1 MFPFT
6 FTSLPTRFYHLLRSL
21 AGANVESDP
30 SPIDEEIGTTLPT
43 SPSSTSLEAT
53 YYTDDEF
60 EESTSSPPSQGLR
73 RLHRH
78 SKSPK
83 PLNPTTRKQAK
94 VISSSSS
101 KSSQRRIQS
110 SVNDTSNPSYATS
123 TNVSHPVKG
132 DRRREKRARRDSGAS
147 DSDDVWFECPP
158 STNGLYG
165 SPNLLPTDIAEYS
178 YSTAQTHYP
187 ATNIPSSSTSPV
199 VFSQPPLSTWV
210 PLAPPLDN
218 GVGIAG
224 THAQG
229 PEKKRKR
236 SPGKRA
242 ASTHPATSSKTST
255 ILPGD
260 ASRSTT
266 TTRHPIGHCSTANLE
281 PETSPILPPSLA
293 TTSSPPRTP
302 NHLNDNQSS
311 SAFENDTDPNSTFL
325 QNAVQMFTGQRYY
338 VVSTSQGSEEWI
350 NLLNQ
355 DGIVHTCCR
364 SDSPTVKLIKYLVD
378 HRGLQIEQIDVPEM
392 SGVKGSPVPSDTRD
406 GPSTTD
412 RSDSEHLSS
421 LDNDSE
427 LASIPAASQKSRM
440 ARWNPLITVSD
451 ELHAPPAI
459 KEDLIEARV
468 PAPESHSNDADD
480 RVLLG
485 ADTTTDASL
494 GQGESPDNLTLDV
507 SSVPVSASA
516 SSSLQ
521 ESLVA
526 EHASGSA
533 LEKNEV
539 DNDDGPGSV
548 NEKLVHVSQPTSFT
562 SYTRPPPVK
571 HTVYS
576 QYHALSSQVVAVN
589 AWYKQGASLIA
600 ARVQLHR
607 STAENGLPWL
617 HVISQNGGSLIDSV
631 RVHPNAAINDDAE
644 DVVIFRVFAV
654 DEKLSWQPRYFS
666 VNRGPNAIRLAK
678 SLNVVVPPL
687 THASSTLPHNNDT
700 EASTSHFSGSQNS
713 NGTRLLMESEPA
725 STDHTTG
732 PSPSPST
739 LATIVQAPTSE
750 APMDAEAT
758 QMNDW
763 TGGNAADTEIIQEEL
778 SADTAPSS
786 HMQPSTAYSDPAH
799 IIHYDDVEMMGSVT
813 ITGSTHT
820 FVTNTE
826 TVASEL
832 EQDEAMNNA
841 AEEDVGMHPELP
853 VAMLEDSIMEGQVPS
868 SADATV
874 GSQESV
880 NMTIDAG
887 DSNTVPLE
895 AGMDLASSISQ
906 PIVVATTQTT
916 NEATPSADTSV
927 DITFAFQTLGLGG
940 SKTMMDASTALI
952 SRTTAA
958 TSTPEATPGPSTG
971 PSPPT
976 SDPRLRDPR
985 VLAERIRLAAMPAL
999 LPPSPTAS
1007 AASSTHSA
1015 IAIPLPAVALP
1026 YDSSLTHE
1034 RGTEGIRALA
1044 ANMEAMFMTA
1054 TPSWA
1059 HDDDDDA
1066 TTNGITANAF
1076 GKMTATFSIAG
1087 SSSYNNAAVTEP
1099 GLVLSEPSTVK
1110 NEDDREE
1117 TGDDSETAVAQG
1129 LGDEEVFVVAEE
1141 EDEQGGEDQQ
1151 QQQHFTAEEIAA
1163 LKLAIWGSE
1172 DGSDEED

>member
-101 KSSQRRIQS
+101 KRSPRRIQS
-110 SVNDTSNPSYATS
+110 SVNDTSNPSYTTS

-311 SAFENDTDPNSTFL
+311 TAFENDTDPNSTFL

-350 NLLNQ
+350 PNRQ
-355 DGIVHTCCR
+355 
-364 SDSPTVKLIKYLVD
+364 
-378 HRGLQIEQIDVPEM
+378 
-392 SGVKGSPVPSDTRD
+392 
-406 GPSTTD
+406 
-412 RSDSEHLSS
+412 
-421 LDNDSE
+421 
-427 LASIPAASQKSRM
+427 
-440 ARWNPLITVSD
+440 
-451 ELHAPPAI
+451 
-459 KEDLIEARV
+459 
-468 PAPESHSNDADD
+468 
-480 RVLLG
+480 

-516 SSSLQ
+516 SSSPQ
-521 ESLVA
+521 ESLIA

-533 LEKNEV
+533 LEKKEV

-600 ARVQLHR
+600 ARVQFHR

-617 HVISQNGGSLIDSV
+617 HVISQNGRSLIDSV

-1141 EDEQGGEDQQ
+1141 EDEQGGEDEQ